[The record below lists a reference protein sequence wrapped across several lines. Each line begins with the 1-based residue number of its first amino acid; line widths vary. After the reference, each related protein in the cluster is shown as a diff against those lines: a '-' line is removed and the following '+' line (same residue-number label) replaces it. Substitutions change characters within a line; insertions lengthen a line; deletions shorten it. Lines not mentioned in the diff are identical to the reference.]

1 MKAKARS
8 LSAPQERKS
17 KVALNCIIRAVL
29 YKGRVFT
36 CRILL
41 SQRKD
46 KRVVNWGELA
56 KQNSITNRKTSI
68 RVSSLS

>member
-17 KVALNCIIRAVL
+17 KVALNCIIRAVH

-36 CRILL
+36 YRILL
-41 SQRKD
+41 LQREENAFQFW
-46 KRVVNWGELA
+46 VN
-56 KQNSITNRKTSI
+56 
-68 RVSSLS
+68 

>member
-36 CRILL
+36 CWILL
-41 SQRKD
+41 SQREENAFQF
-46 KRVVNWGELA
+46 RVN
-56 KQNSITNRKTSI
+56 
-68 RVSSLS
+68 

>member
-41 SQRKD
+41 LQREEKC
-46 KRVVNWGELA
+46 VSISGELM
-56 KQNSITNRKTSI
+56 KQI
-68 RVSSLS
+68 

>member
-29 YKGRVFT
+29 YKSQVFT
-36 CRILL
+36 CWILL
-41 SQRKD
+41 SQSEEKC
-46 KRVVNWGELA
+46 VSISSELM
-56 KQNSITNRKTSI
+56 KQI
-68 RVSSLS
+68 